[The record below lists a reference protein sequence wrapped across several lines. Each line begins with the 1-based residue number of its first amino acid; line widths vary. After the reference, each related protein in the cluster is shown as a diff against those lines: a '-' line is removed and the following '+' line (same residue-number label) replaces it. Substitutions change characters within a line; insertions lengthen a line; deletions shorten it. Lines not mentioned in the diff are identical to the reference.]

1 MKERVA
7 QTLGKQEAK
16 GLMISTFHTLGLEII
31 KREYKALGIKSNFS
45 LFDDQDQSALLK
57 ELTVDLLEEDKDL
70 LSQLKSQISN
80 WKNDMLTPEQVI
92 GRAQSQRRSYFCR
105 VLSTL

>member
-7 QTLGKQEAK
+7 QTLGRQAK

-31 KREYKALGIKSNFS
+31 KREYKALELKLNFHY
-45 LFDDQDQSALLK
+45 LMIRPICITK
-57 ELTVDLLEEDKDL
+57 ELTADLLEEDKDL

-80 WKNDMLTPEQVI
+80 WKK
-92 GRAQSQRRSYFCR
+92 
-105 VLSTL
+105 